1 MTGNKLQQTKPD
13 RAIAPLSAILNYYHQ
28 FNFIKPAVYASM
40 LTMQYYIISVTPSE
54 DIILKIQNLRTSIYR
69 KFGLVSAR
77 ALPVM
82 IPVGFSD
89 TRIDQDIFSDIIRR
103 GFISTRNRAE
113 TRGNDIF
120 LSLENT
126 FFLEEIKKLI
136 PKTKKP
142 TFFNI
147 LPGFYLCTL
156 ENQQQTLSETVSYI
170 NSQIEQRL
178 KWEKNH
184 LELIKIELENKNWWE
199 ALRWETLWEKKFR
212 Q

>member
-120 LSLENT
+120 LSLSFEFSFSLDTPNNSSNSA
-126 FFLEEIKKLI
+126 FLASGRFLSRYDLI
-136 PKTKKP
+136 TP
-142 TFFNI
+142 FI
-147 LPGFYLCTL
+147 ELPG
-156 ENQQQTLSETVSYI
+156 I
-170 NSQIEQRL
+170 
-178 KWEKNH
+178 
-184 LELIKIELENKNWWE
+184 
-199 ALRWETLWEKKFR
+199 
-212 Q
+212 